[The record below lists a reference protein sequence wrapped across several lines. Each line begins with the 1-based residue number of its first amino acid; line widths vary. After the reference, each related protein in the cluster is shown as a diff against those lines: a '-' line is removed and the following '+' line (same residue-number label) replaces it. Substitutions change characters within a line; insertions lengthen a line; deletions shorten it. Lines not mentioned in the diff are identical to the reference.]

1 MKLNW
6 AQPLIGMDL
15 EECYIVTRLK
25 LIYSSSIHFERFIV
39 IFNIFLVDYTLLHL

>member
-25 LIYSSSIHFERFIV
+25 PIYRFNIHFGRFIV
-39 IFNIFLVDYTLLHL
+39 IFNIFLTDYMLLHL